1 MTAWLEALPTW
12 LAQEPNLLLVTVA
25 ATEGSVPR
33 EPGAAMLVGRE
44 RLEGTIGGGHLEWEA
59 SAIARALQK
68 DGPRTR
74 LVRFALGPSLGQCCG
89 GVVWLLFERLDG
101 ADALLWRSRAEAVA
115 KGALLR
121 RTLLSGGEASEWA
134 VQAAHPRGDVPSPRL
149 AHDGEAW
156 RFEECLCR
164 AAFPLVIFGG
174 GHVGTALVDAL
185 LPVGAQITWVDTRD
199 ELMPDRAGVNKVI
212 TDTPEAEVDDA
223 PPGSYFLILTHSH
236 ALDLELVAQV
246 FRRSDY
252 AYFGLIGS
260 RTKRKL
266 FEHRLAARG
275 VPAERLAELTC
286 PIGIPGIRGKEPAVI
301 AIAVVA
307 QLLQIREAREIL
319 QRAAEPAAL
328 AGPVGGRARRSDG
341 SRQE

>member
-1 MTAWLEALPTW
+1 MSAWLDTLPTW

-59 SAIARALQK
+59 TAIARALQK
-68 DGPRTR
+68 EGPRAR

-115 KGALLR
+115 KGALLW
-121 RTLLSGGEASEWA
+121 RTLESGDGASSWTLEAAGPHGE
-134 VQAAHPRGDVPSPRL
+134 PPSPRL

-156 RFEECLCR
+156 RFEECLSR
-164 AAFPLVIFGG
+164 AAFPVLIFGG
-174 GHVGTALVDAL
+174 GHVGTALVDTL

-199 ELMPDRAGVNKVI
+199 AQMPERAGVSKVI
-212 TDTPEAEVDDA
+212 TDTPESEVDDA

-236 ALDLELVAQV
+236 ALDLELVARV

-266 FEHRLAARG
+266 FEPRLAARG

-307 QLLQIREAREIL
+307 QLLQIREARGVL
-319 QRAAEPAAL
+319 QRAAKPAAL
-328 AGPVGGRARRSDG
+328 AGPVDGRSRRPAAPG
-341 SRQE
+341 RE